1 MLSFVLFDKLSIEC
15 LYGII
20 KVNYRFY
27 FSNFISIY
35 ISRAQQFKLVDLFES
50 STVVSMP
57 ASVLAVPSRQ
67 KTAEIMY
74 SITNK
79 T

>member
-1 MLSFVLFDKLSIEC
+1 MGNTVDIT
-15 LYGII
+15 
-20 KVNYRFY
+20 
-27 FSNFISIY
+27 
-35 ISRAQQFKLVDLFES
+35 QQFKLVDLFES

>member
-1 MLSFVLFDKLSIEC
+1 MSQSHCNVCLSVRPSGTNLFESSPLSGLSQVSVSSPQE
-15 LYGII
+15 L
-20 KVNYRFY
+20 
-27 FSNFISIY
+27 
-35 ISRAQQFKLVDLFES
+35 KLVDLFES

>member
-1 MLSFVLFDKLSIEC
+1 MATLNFFFSHAQSNLKI
-15 LYGII
+15 YGILD
-20 KVNYRFY
+20 NT
-27 FSNFISIY
+27 
-35 ISRAQQFKLVDLFES
+35 QQLKLVDLFES

-57 ASVLAVPSRQ
+57 ESVLAVPSRQ

>member
-1 MLSFVLFDKLSIEC
+1 MSLQECLSLTNGSLSVFSLSICPPQE
-15 LYGII
+15 L
-20 KVNYRFY
+20 
-27 FSNFISIY
+27 
-35 ISRAQQFKLVDLFES
+35 KLVDLFES